1 MNHPPRNL
9 TMRDKENAVTERTRS
24 IIGSRWKGLE
34 FIDIQSHRMVQNRL
48 RGWVKGPFLHGQ
60 IAVWQRGWENIR
72 HADFVSA
79 DRKVCI
85 CQNVGPMRKPVS

>member
-24 IIGSRWKGLE
+24 IIGSRWKG
-34 FIDIQSHRMVQNRL
+34 
-48 RGWVKGPFLHGQ
+48 GWVKGPFLHGQ